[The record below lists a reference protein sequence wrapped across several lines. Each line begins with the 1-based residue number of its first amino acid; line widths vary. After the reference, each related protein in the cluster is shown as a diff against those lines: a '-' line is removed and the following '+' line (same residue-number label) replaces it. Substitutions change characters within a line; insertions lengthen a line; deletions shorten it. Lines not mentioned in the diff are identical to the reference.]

1 MDKYQKIIIE
11 TWKYER
17 EKIKKQIK
25 ENGIDK
31 HLENKIQ
38 MFVERTGLNKQQSL
52 NIKDKIL
59 ALDEFAISVFM
70 KDPKK
75 QNVYEKILLKHLTDS
90 GINAKKLPPSGK
102 NALYCKNGRIKN
114 IQKKDRPKELKS
126 LDFEIKIN
134 NKVIYLVHKYTNEDG
149 GAQDNQ
155 YNDVIH
161 QLNNLDSNTTPNVWL
176 CLDGPY
182 YNKERIE
189 YLKSINP
196 NIKIV
201 NRNNIIQ
208 ELNLIK

>member
-11 TWKYER
+11 IWKYER
-17 EKIKKQIK
+17 EEIKKQIK
-25 ENGIDK
+25 ENGIDE

-38 MFVERTGLNKQQSL
+38 MFVERTGLNQEQLL

-59 ALDEFAISVFM
+59 ALDEFAISIFM
-70 KDPKK
+70 KDPKR
-75 QNVYEKILLKHLTDS
+75 QNVYERILLDYLTEN
-90 GINAKKLPPSGK
+90 GINVKKLPASGK
-102 NALYCKNGRIKN
+102 NALYCKSGRIEN
-114 IQKKDRPKELKS
+114 IQKKERPKELKS
-126 LDFEIKIN
+126 LDFEIKID

-161 QLNNLDSNTTPNVWL
+161 QLNNLDSNTTSNVWL

-182 YNKERIE
+182 YTKERIK

-201 NRNNIIQ
+201 NINNIIQ